1 MRTKFD
7 KGDEV
12 YYFDGSV
19 RLGVVDEIKNH
30 CEYNEKYFI
39 DGNWIKYDKCFYT
52 EDELLSKI
60 CNVNFETS
68 GFRKNRST
76 KLTIKQREEL
86 IKLYDNF
93 VKINKKYEQY

>member
-1 MRTKFD
+1 MQTRFLKND
-7 KGDEV
+7 KL
-12 YYFDGSV
+12 YYFDGSI
-19 RLGVVDEIKNH
+19 RLGIVEKIKNH
-30 CEYNEKYFI
+30 CEYNEKYKI
-39 DGNWIKYDKCFYT
+39 DDVWIKGNKCFYT

-93 VKINKKYEQY
+93 VKINKNNEQY